1 MVLKSMRLDEI
12 IYGVSITEKRKSPRK
27 GIQEGRL
34 EEASSEIENQE
45 NVVSWKPSK
54 EIA

>member
-1 MVLKSMRLDEI
+1 MRVDEI
-12 IYGVSITEKRKSPRK
+12 IYGVSIMGKRKCPRK
-27 GIQEGRL
+27 GIQERKL